1 MSYFAVLGEDDD
13 DSSASDN
20 HEEASSNPPARADIP
35 AFEDLSVSRA
45 DELTVLEAVYG
56 ADFTILGR
64 QSASQQRHSGKQ
76 TKTEREGRV
85 TVVIQIRPPDI
96 DPSRI
101 GCRLKYVLVN
111 LLLK

>member
-1 MSYFAVLGEDDD
+1 MSYFAVLGEDGD
-13 DSSASDN
+13 DSSGSDN
-20 HEEASSNPPARADIP
+20 HEEASHPPARADIA

-56 ADFTILGR
+56 ADFAILGR
-64 QSASQQRHSGKQ
+64 QSASQQRHPSKQ
-76 TKTEREGRV
+76 TKTEQQGRA
-85 TVVIQIRPPDI
+85 TVIIQIRPPDI

-111 LLLK
+111 LLPK